1 MKQQLPRLFHKTS
14 KDAINIW
21 DIWSDGDGIF
31 TRWGQKEG
39 KQQEACKRAKGKNT
53 GKKNA
58 TTDSEQAELEAKAMW
73 TKKLERK
80 YYKTEKEAKNET
92 VFLPMLAAKYS
103 DRKRFLTE
111 DSYPAF
117 SQPKLDGVR
126 CLAYWVDDKV
136 RLMSRGGKD
145 YVLPHISDALETKL
159 KKNDVLDGELYV
171 HGLPL
176 QDLNSLVR
184 GSHKHADSVNV
195 EYHPYDMIPNKDVE
209 MPFTERLEH
218 LERFVA
224 DSPSDKICAVET
236 STAQNEDEVFA
247 AHADFVNRG
256 YEGGIVRLGTGKY
269 RFGYRS
275 KELLKVKSFVDDEFE
290 IFDFTNGIGKFENC
304 VIYWC
309 RTEEG
314 EEFTVVP
321 KGTFEQR
328 AVWLKEGKQAVGKW
342 LKVQYAGYSNL
353 NKPLFPVGLCIR
365 LEEDMD

>member
-1 MKQQLPRLFHKTS
+1 MEFPVLFHKTS
-14 KDAINIW
+14 KGKINTWAIWTEDNVIR
-21 DIWSDGDGIF
+21 
-31 TRWGQKEG
+31 TKWGQKDG
-39 KQQEACKRAKGKNT
+39 KQQEAAKKSKGKNT
-53 GKKNA
+53 GKANE
-58 TTDSEQAELEAKAMW
+58 TTDTEQAQADAQSMWTNKQERKYFESELEAQ
-73 TKKLERK
+73 E
-80 YYKTEKEAKNET
+80 E
-92 VFLPMLAAKYS
+92 VIFLPMLAAKFS

-145 YVLPHISDALETKL
+145 YLLPHISTALESVL
-159 KKNDVLDGELYV
+159 GKNDVLDGELYV

-176 QDLNSLVR
+176 QDLNSWVR
-184 GSHKHADSVNV
+184 GSHKHAESVNV
-195 EYHPYDMIPNKDVE
+195 EYHLYDMIPNKDEE

-224 DSPSDKICAVET
+224 NSPSDKICSVET
-236 STAQNEDEVFA
+236 ATAHNEEEVFA
-247 AHADFVNRG
+247 AHAEFVGLG
-256 YEGGIVRLGTGKY
+256 YEGGIVRLGHGKY

-290 IFDFTNGIGKFENC
+290 IFDFTNGVGKFENC

-309 RTEEG
+309 KTVDG
-314 EEFTVVP
+314 EEFTAVP

-328 AVWLKEGKQAVGKW
+328 AVWLKEAPTVIGKM